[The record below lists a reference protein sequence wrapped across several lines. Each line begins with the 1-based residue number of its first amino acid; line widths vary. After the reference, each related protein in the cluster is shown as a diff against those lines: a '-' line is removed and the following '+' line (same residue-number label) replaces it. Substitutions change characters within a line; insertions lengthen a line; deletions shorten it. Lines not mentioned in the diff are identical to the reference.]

1 MLTEDRRRAIEQSG
15 FGEEF
20 HLVQPQNLAF
30 WVYCLLVVAGA
41 VVLAGQVSIAAAAYS
56 GALIS
61 GVIAFGLLAVAYL
74 WFIHYEDRYTTVPRK
89 LAAAG
94 FVWGAVAAIGAFAL
108 FGNDAALNLYAKTFG
123 ASFAFDWGAA
133 LTAPINEELAK
144 GAGILLLL
152 TLAPRLIRSPFD
164 GLIVGAL
171 VGLGFQISEDISYAF
186 IGAANAFGDV
196 GAAWT
201 TIIARTLAS
210 IPSHWMFSGIFGA
223 GLVWFIGRPQLPARK
238 GLGAGLML
246 TAMLMHGL
254 WNASS
259 AIGGGSVFAW
269 IVPTTVACLLI
280 GLFVRVS
287 KTTVPVE
294 REWMRDI
301 MAPEVQLGVVTPAE
315 LDALAGSRST
325 LKSYLRAQPSRRT
338 AKHVLETEREL
349 AHQIARENGAETA
362 AVQRAR
368 AAVAQARAANANRL
382 EDHNDDPAS
391 RDGSTQAPV
400 GGDRRV
406 RPTGGHLGS

>member
-1 MLTEDRRRAIEQSG
+1 M
-15 FGEEF
+15 
-20 HLVQPQNLAF
+20 
-30 WVYCLLVVAGA
+30 
-41 VVLAGQVSIAAAAYS
+41 
-56 GALIS
+56 
-61 GVIAFGLLAVAYL
+61 IAFGLLAVAYL

-108 FGNDAALNLYAKTFG
+108 LGNDAVMNLYAKTFG

-196 GAAWT
+196 GAAWA

-223 GLVWFIGRPQLPARK
+223 GLVWFIGRPEVPARK

-259 AIGGGSVFAW
+259 AIGGGSAFAW
-269 IVPTTVACLLI
+269 IVPTTVACVLI
-280 GLFVRVS
+280 GVFVWVY

-294 REWMRDI
+294 REWMREL

-325 LKSYLRAQPSRRT
+325 LKRYLRTQPSRRR
-338 AKHVLETEREL
+338 AEHVLEAEREL
-349 AHQIARENGAETA
+349 AHQIARDGGAETA
-362 AVQRAR
+362 AVQQAR
-368 AAVAQARAANANRL
+368 AAVAQARAAR
-382 EDHNDDPAS
+382 EPPG
-391 RDGSTQAPV
+391 R
-400 GGDRRV
+400 GGGMQERGVRSPRRRV
-406 RPTGGHLGS
+406 RCPGRPRGPDARRRAPRRRLRPHRHELRSKRFRAVSSSTGIVSCSTGFDRTPNVYGVVSPF

>member
-1 MLTEDRRRAIEQSG
+1 MSTLTEKRRRAIEQSG

-30 WVYCLLVVAGA
+30 WVYCLLVIAGA
-41 VVLAGQVSIAAAAYS
+41 VVLSGQISIAAAAYS

-61 GVIAFGLLAVAYL
+61 GAIAFGLLAVAYL
-74 WFIHYEDRYTTVPRK
+74 WFIHNEDRYTTIPPK

-108 FGNDAALNLYAKTFG
+108 LGNDAVMNLYAKTFG

-133 LTAPINEELAK
+133 LTAPVNEELAK
-144 GAGILLLL
+144 GAGMLLLL

-164 GLIVGAL
+164 GLVVGAL

-186 IGAANAFGDV
+186 LGAANAFGDLD
-196 GAAWT
+196 AAWT
-201 TIIARTLAS
+201 TIIARTIAS

-223 GLVWFIGRPQLPARK
+223 GLVWFIGRPEVPARK
-238 GLGAGLML
+238 GLGTALML

-259 AIGGGSVFAW
+259 AIGGGSAFAW
-269 IVPTTVACLLI
+269 IVPTAVACVLI
-280 GLFVRVS
+280 GVFIWVYE
-287 KTTVPVE
+287 TTVPVE
-294 REWMRDI
+294 REWMRDL

-325 LKSYLRAQPSRRT
+325 LKSYLRTQPSRAR
-338 AKHVLETEREL
+338 AEDVLDAEREL
-349 AHQIARENGAETA
+349 AHQIARDGGAETA
-362 AVQRAR
+362 AVQHAR
-368 AAVAQARAANANRL
+368 AAVARTRAA
-382 EDHNDDPAS
+382 
-391 RDGSTQAPV
+391 
-400 GGDRRV
+400 
-406 RPTGGHLGS
+406 

>member
-1 MLTEDRRRAIEQSG
+1 VSMPIEARRRAIEQSG

-41 VVLAGQVSIAAAAYS
+41 VVLSGQVSIAAAAYS
-56 GALIS
+56 DALIS
-61 GVIAFGLLAVAYL
+61 GVIAFGLVAVAYL

-108 FGNDAALNLYAKTFG
+108 LGNDAVMSLYAKTFG
-123 ASFAFDWGAA
+123 ASFAFDWGPA
-133 LTAPINEELAK
+133 LTAPIDEELAK
-144 GAGILLLL
+144 AAGILLLL

-186 IGAANAFGDV
+186 IGAANAFGDL

-210 IPSHWMFSGIFGA
+210 IPSHWMYSGIFGA
-223 GLVWFIGRPQLPARK
+223 GLVWFIGRPQVPARK

-254 WNASS
+254 WDASS
-259 AIGGGSVFAW
+259 AIGSGSVSAW
-269 IVPTTVACLLI
+269 LVPTTVALVLI
-280 GLFVRVS
+280 GLFVWIYE
-287 KTTVPVE
+287 TTVPVE
-294 REWMRDI
+294 REWMRELL
-301 MAPEVQLGVVTPAE
+301 APEVKLGVVTPGE

-325 LKSYLRAQPSRRT
+325 LKRYLRTQPSRRT
-338 AKHVLETEREL
+338 AAHVLGAERKL
-349 AHQIARENGAETA
+349 AHKIARDGGAETVG
-362 AVQRAR
+362 VQQARADVMHAR
-368 AAVAQARAANANRL
+368 AA
-382 EDHNDDPAS
+382 
-391 RDGSTQAPV
+391 
-400 GGDRRV
+400 
-406 RPTGGHLGS
+406 

>member
-1 MLTEDRRRAIEQSG
+1 VSALTEDRRRAIEQSG

-20 HLVQPQNLAF
+20 QLVQPQNLAF
-30 WVYCLLVVAGA
+30 WVYCVLVVAGA
-41 VVLAGQVSIAAAAYS
+41 VVLSGQISIAAAAYS

-61 GVIAFGLLAVAYL
+61 GAIAFGLLAVAYL
-74 WFIHYEDRYTTVPRK
+74 WFIHYEDRYTTVPPK

-94 FVWGAVAAIGAFAL
+94 FVWGAVAAVGAFAL
-108 FGNDAALNLYAKTFG
+108 LGNDAVMNLYAKMFG

-133 LTAPINEELAK
+133 LTAPVNEELAK

-164 GLIVGAL
+164 GLVVGAL

-210 IPSHWMFSGIFGA
+210 IPSHWMFSGLFGA
-223 GLVWFIGRPQLPARK
+223 GLVWFIGRPEVPARK
-238 GLGAGLML
+238 GLGAALML
-246 TAMLMHGL
+246 TAVLMHGL

-269 IVPTTVACLLI
+269 IVPTTVACVLI
-280 GLFVRVS
+280 GVFVWVYQ
-287 KTTVPVE
+287 TTVPVE
-294 REWMRDI
+294 RDWMRKL

-325 LKSYLRAQPSRRT
+325 LKRYLRTQPSRRR
-338 AKHVLETEREL
+338 AERVLEAEREL
-349 AHQIARENGAETA
+349 AHQIARDGAAETA
-362 AVQRAR
+362 AVQQARAVVARAR
-368 AAVAQARAANANRL
+368 AA
-382 EDHNDDPAS
+382 
-391 RDGSTQAPV
+391 
-400 GGDRRV
+400 
-406 RPTGGHLGS
+406 

>member
-1 MLTEDRRRAIEQSG
+1 VSALTEKRRRAIEQSG
-15 FGEEF
+15 YGEEF

-41 VVLAGQVSIAAAAYS
+41 VVLSGQISVAATVYS

-89 LAAAG
+89 LATTG

-108 FGNDAALNLYAKTFG
+108 LGNDAVMNLYAKTFG

-144 GAGILLLL
+144 GAGVLLLL

-164 GLIVGAL
+164 GLVVGAL

-186 IGAANAFGDV
+186 IGAANSFGDV
-196 GAAWT
+196 GAAWG

-223 GLVWFIGRPQLPARK
+223 GLVWFIGRPEVPARK
-238 GLGAGLML
+238 WLGAGLML

-259 AIGGGSVFAW
+259 AIGGGSAFAW
-269 IVPTTVACLLI
+269 IVPAAVACVLI
-280 GLFVRVS
+280 NVFVWVY
-287 KTTVPVE
+287 KATVPVE
-294 REWMRDI
+294 RESMREL
-301 MAPEVQLGVVTPAE
+301 MAPEVELGVVTPAE

-325 LKSYLRAQPSRRT
+325 VKKYLRTQPNRRR
-338 AKHVLETEREL
+338 ARHVLGAEREL
-349 AHQIARENGAETA
+349 AHQIARDGGAETA
-362 AVQRAR
+362 AVQQARATVTEAR
-368 AAVAQARAANANRL
+368 AA
-382 EDHNDDPAS
+382 
-391 RDGSTQAPV
+391 
-400 GGDRRV
+400 
-406 RPTGGHLGS
+406 